1 MTGVQAFLTFNNW
14 WSGNKN
20 NRNQLKTIS
29 GSPVYDTNK
38 LQSGKPLTY
47 HNVDHYR
54 PGGPKN
60 MKASNVSAV
69 IGAVGE
75 VINYVNSNDHLRPVV
90 EKVVSNIS
98 KGSSG
103 GSSGGGRSSGG
114 GGRPTTYGLS
124 NAPDPL
130 IVDLSTGI
138 KPQAYTNDFMEAI
151 ENKCSPLHM
160 TGAMFKFPDYAG
172 ARLRDYFIRIIS
184 SDMQTKAQANVSFNL
199 NISDRFT
206 SENILSAMNTLTLA
220 IQYYLYNQSII
231 TYASDPRNKNEG
243 MLYLRERVTPEILEA
258 QYLLGRLLADLPI
271 PPNLLEL
278 LRYLS
283 ANFFSGIN
291 QGSAI
296 IKIYPQVFSTE
307 SPDSIVI
314 GSELLTNVTNALS
327 TNINKELFSL
337 MRRAIPQW
345 IPGWLKDVPTTC
357 VYDQDF
363 LTIFANLPF
372 VVTDAIDGFNQ
383 HPRVVTESEEIP
395 YNSFTNELD
404 GTAFALT
411 SCYLTTDTNN
421 YPRPGLMQPVP
432 ASGTATGN
440 TRLSF
445 YEVGG
450 NARFYVSKD
459 YPFLTRSRM
468 DTYQISDAKDAI
480 ITPHLYGC
488 DRVLG
493 VSVNSLRVTSQE
505 TIDYLM
511 SLSSIVKTTSNS
523 IRRPRKRG

>member
-1 MTGVQAFLTFNNW
+1 MTTDTEAFIINNW
-14 WSGNKN
+14 LGGKKTG
-20 NRNQLKTIS
+20 QLKRIS
-29 GSPVYDTNK
+29 GSPIHDTNK
-38 LQSGKPLTY
+38 GKPPTSKALDY
-47 HNVDHYR
+47 YIH
-54 PGGPKN
+54 GEPK
-60 MKASNVSAV
+60 MKASNVQAM
-69 IGAVGE
+69 IGVAGE
-75 VINYVNSNDHLRPVV
+75 IYNYVNSNDHLKPLV
-90 EKVVSNIS
+90 NDIFS
-98 KGSSG
+98 KAK
-103 GSSGGGRSSGG
+103 SSGGGSNSGGNSSGG
-114 GGRPTTYGLS
+114 GGKPTTYGLS

-130 IVDLSTGI
+130 IVDLSTGV

-151 ENKCSPLHM
+151 ENKCSPMHM
-160 TGAMFKFPDYAG
+160 TGAMFRFPDYAG
-172 ARLRDYFIRIIS
+172 ARLRDYFLRIIA
-184 SDMQTKAQANVSFNL
+184 SDMQVKAQANVSFNL

-206 SENILSAMNTLTLA
+206 SENILTAMNTLTLA

-231 TYASDPRNKNEG
+231 TYASDPRNKNEA
-243 MLYLRERVTPEILEA
+243 MLYLREKITPEILEA

-283 ANFFSGIN
+283 ANFFSGVN
-291 QGSAI
+291 QGSSI
-296 IKIYPQVFSTE
+296 IKIYPQVYSAAQ
-307 SPDSIVI
+307 PDSIVV
-314 GSELLTNVTNALS
+314 SEVLLTNVTSALS

-372 VVTDAIDGFNQ
+372 AVTDAIGGFVQ
-383 HPRVVTESEEIP
+383 HPRVATESEEIP

-404 GTAFALT
+404 GTAFSLT
-411 SCYLTTDTNN
+411 SCYLTTDAEN

-432 ASGTATGN
+432 ASGSETGN

-445 YEVGG
+445 YQVGDKTG
-450 NARFYVSKD
+450 FYVSKN

-468 DTYQISDAKDAI
+468 DTYQVNDAMDDI

-493 VSVNSLRVTSQE
+493 VSINSLRVTSQE
-505 TIDYLM
+505 TVDYLM
-511 SLSSIVKTTSNS
+511 SLSTIVKMTSNS

>member
-1 MTGVQAFLTFNNW
+1 MTTGVEAFQTLSNW
-14 WSGNKN
+14 FGGRRNYNLKRLPGNAVN
-20 NRNQLKTIS
+20 DTIQLK
-29 GSPVYDTNK
+29 P
-38 LQSGKPLTY
+38 GKPPTY
-47 HNVDHYR
+47 DKDNYR
-54 PGGPKN
+54 PGGPQD
-60 MKASNVSAV
+60 MKAQTVQTV

-75 VINYVNSNDHLRPVV
+75 IYDYVKSNDHLIPIVK
-90 EKVVSNIS
+90 ETVSKFK
-98 KGSSG
+98 KGSNG
-103 GSSGGGRSSGG
+103 GSSGGGKSSGG

-130 IVDLSTGI
+130 IVDLSTGV

-172 ARLRDYFIRIIS
+172 ARLRDYFIRIIT

-206 SENILSAMNTLTLA
+206 SENILSAMNALVLA

-258 QYLLGRLLADLPI
+258 QYILGRLLADLPI

-283 ANFFSGIN
+283 ANFFSGVN
-291 QGSAI
+291 QGASI
-296 IKIYPQVFSTE
+296 IKIYPQVYSAAQ
-307 SPDSIVI
+307 PDSIVI
-314 GSELLTNVTNALS
+314 GADQLTNITNALS
-327 TNINKELFSL
+327 LNIHKELFSL

-345 IPGWLKDVPTTC
+345 VPGWLKDVPTTC

-372 VVTDAIDGFNQ
+372 VVTEPIGGFTQ
-383 HPRVVTESEEIP
+383 HPRVQTESEEIP

-411 SCYLTTDTNN
+411 SCYLTTDDQN

-432 ASGTATGN
+432 AQGAETGN

-445 YEVGG
+445 YKVGDNSG
-450 NARFYVSKD
+450 FYVSKN

-468 DTYQISDAKDAI
+468 DTYQVNDAQDAI

-505 TIDYLM
+505 AIDYLM
-511 SLSSIVKTTSNS
+511 SLSTIVKSTSNN
-523 IRRPRKRG
+523 IRRPRNRG